1 MPSIFHSHSK
11 SMNNNFF
18 TFPTASLFLLC
29 FTAYPL
35 GFGKVLFGS
44 VPYFGD
50 VPLVDLNV
58 LPFFAAALIFLR
70 PGFLSGLWL
79 KDGLSRWL
87 LLTTGAG
94 ILLAAVQQFRLS
106 GPSDRFCVALFYLLL
121 PPAGC
126 AWADSWR
133 RQLPFFFTGL
143 AVITLIINF
152 NEFFHKLEPIGLS
165 GNWNWNQTLL
175 AVSLPFPFLLLCR
188 KHARLVIL
196 TAASSAVFLLWLL
209 FPANT
214 SRAAI
219 IAIPGA
225 ALVLLCSQLGATS
238 RIRVLPAILVAAGGV
253 ALFLTVM
260 LAPPAPIAAELNA
273 DSRIQLWRG
282 AFDLVNNNI
291 LFGVGPGRFEDV
303 IPHYLPEDYFRT
315 PFVADRHPHP
325 HNEILLYLSN
335 FGVIGLIWAV
345 LLITVLVRGIIRL
358 RSFDRIG
365 LGLAFAALVLLLHGQ
380 LDVLLSTPLAGGIF
394 LLLAGMFWKSGAPR
408 PEPVQTAIPVRARR
422 IAALF
427 CILAGVYIAWG
438 NFASGLALRSAR
450 LARDRGDIPK
460 ASADLQKSLN
470 VKPTPQAYLFQGSIE
485 LFDRKDPVAAA
496 DAFGE
501 LEKRLGLSN
510 YSHANG
516 LMARALASSGR
527 EKEALVYFERE
538 QRNFPL
544 SGLNAGFVLMV
555 LRRNASP
562 EIVSAAEERFHTVM
576 AAKGLTP
583 ADFPLL
589 LRNPL
594 WDDSPLLLREGLEKQ
609 R

>member
-1 MPSIFHSHSK
+1 
-11 SMNNNFF
+11 MNNK
-18 TFPTASLFLLC
+18 SLFLSTVFFLLLLL
-29 FTAYPL
+29 AYPL

-44 VPYFGD
+44 MPYFGD
-50 VPLVDLNV
+50 VPLFDLNA
-58 LPFFAAALIFLR
+58 LPFFAVALIFLR
-70 PGFLSGLWL
+70 PGFLSGLWR
-79 KDGLSRWL
+79 KDGLSRGL
-87 LLTTGAG
+87 LLATGAG
-94 ILLAAVQQFRLS
+94 ILLAAVQQFRLP

-121 PPAGC
+121 PLAGC
-126 AWADSWR
+126 AWADCWK
-133 RQLPFFFTGL
+133 RQLPFFLAGL
-143 AVITLIINF
+143 ALITLIINF

-175 AVSLPFPFLLLCR
+175 AISLPFPFLLLCR

-225 ALVLLCSQLGATS
+225 ALLLLCSQLGATS

-253 ALFLTVM
+253 ALFLIVM
-260 LAPPAPIAAELNA
+260 LAPPAPFAAELNT

-345 LLITVLVRGIIRL
+345 LLIAVLVRGIIRL

-408 PEPVQTAIPVRARR
+408 PESLQTPIPMRVRQ
-422 IAALF
+422 IAVLL
-427 CILAGVYIAWG
+427 CVLAGAYAAWG

-450 LARDRGDIPK
+450 LARDRGDLSGALSGLK
-460 ASADLQKSLN
+460 ESLN

-485 LFDRKDPVAAA
+485 LFDRKNPVAAA
-496 DAFGE
+496 NAFGE
-501 LEKRLGLSN
+501 LENRLGLSN

-544 SGLNAGFVLMV
+544 SGLNAGFALMV

-562 EIVSAAEERFHTVM
+562 EIVQAAEERFRTVM

>member
-1 MPSIFHSHSK
+1 
-11 SMNNNFF
+11 MNNK
-18 TFPTASLFLLC
+18 TSISPVIFLILLLL
-29 FTAYPL
+29 AYPA
-35 GFGKVLFGS
+35 GWGKVLFGS

-50 VPLVDLNV
+50 APLFDLNV
-58 LPFFAAALIFLR
+58 LPFFAAALILLR
-70 PGFLSGLWL
+70 PGFLFRLWR
-79 KDGLSRWL
+79 KDGLSRGL
-87 LLTTGAG
+87 LLATGAG
-94 ILLAAVQQFRLS
+94 ILLAAVQQFRLP
-106 GPSDRFCVALFYLLL
+106 GPPDRFCIALFYLLL

-126 AWADSWR
+126 VWADCWK

-143 AVITLIINF
+143 ALVTLIINF
-152 NEFFHKLEPIGLS
+152 NEFFHNLEPIGLS

-188 KHARLVIL
+188 KHARLIIL
-196 TAASSAVFLLWLL
+196 AAAATAVFLLWLL
-209 FPANT
+209 FPDNT

-225 ALVLLCSQLGATS
+225 ALLLLCSQLGATS
-238 RIRVLPAILVAAGGV
+238 RFRVLPAILVAAGGV

-260 LAPPAPIAAELNA
+260 LAPPAPFAAELNA

-335 FGVIGLIWAV
+335 FGVTGLIWAV
-345 LLITVLVRGIIRL
+345 LLIAVLIRGIIRL

-408 PEPVQTAIPVRARR
+408 PEPVQTAIPLRIRQ

-427 CILAGVYIAWG
+427 CVLAGMYLAWG

-460 ASADLQKSLN
+460 ASADLRKSLN

-485 LFDRKDPVAAA
+485 LFDRKAPVAAA

-501 LEKRLGLSN
+501 LEKRLGLFN

-527 EKEALVYFERE
+527 EKEALAYFERE

-544 SGLNAGFVLMV
+544 SGLNAGFALMV

-562 EIVSAAEERFHTVM
+562 EIVNAAEERFRAVM

-594 WDDSPLLLREGLEKQ
+594 WDDSPLLLREGLEKL

>member
-1 MPSIFHSHSK
+1 MEKKTSSTVIW
-11 SMNNNFF
+11 
-18 TFPTASLFLLC
+18 LLLS
-29 FTAYPL
+29 AILLSYPL
-35 GFGKVLFGS
+35 AWGKIISGTVPYWGS
-44 VPYFGD
+44 VPFF
-50 VPLVDLNV
+50 DLNA
-58 LPFFAAALIFLR
+58 LPFLFLALPL
-70 PGFLSGLWL
+70 LSPENLLALWRR
-79 KDGLSRWL
+79 DSISRWL
-87 LLTTGAG
+87 LILTAVNFLSA
-94 ILLAAVQQFRLS
+94 ILSQFRLP
-106 GPSDRFCVALFYLLL
+106 GPPDRFCIALFYLLL
-121 PPAGC
+121 PLAGC
-126 AWADSWR
+126 AWADCWK

-143 AVITLIINF
+143 ALVTLIINF
-152 NEFFHKLEPIGLS
+152 NEFFHNLEPIGLS

-188 KHARLVIL
+188 KHARLIIL
-196 TAASSAVFLLWLL
+196 AAAAAAVFLLWLL
-209 FPANT
+209 FPHNT
-214 SRAAI
+214 SRAVILAV
-219 IAIPGA
+219 PGA
-225 ALVLLCSQLGATS
+225 ALLLLCSRFGSNS

-253 ALFLTVM
+253 ALFLIVM

-335 FGVIGLIWAV
+335 FGVTGLIWAV

-450 LARDRGDIPK
+450 LARDRGDVPK

-496 DAFGE
+496 NAFGE

-527 EKEALVYFERE
+527 EKEALGYFERE

-544 SGLNAGFVLMV
+544 SGLNAGFALMV

>member
-1 MPSIFHSHSK
+1 MKNKNSSTIIW
-11 SMNNNFF
+11 
-18 TFPTASLFLLC
+18 LLLLVVA
-29 FTAYPL
+29 FSYPL
-35 GFGKVLFGS
+35 AWGKIILGT
-44 VPYFGD
+44 VPYWGAS
-50 VPLVDLNV
+50 PLFDLNV

-87 LLTTGAG
+87 LLATGAG
-94 ILLAAVQQFRLS
+94 ILLAAVQQFRLP

-121 PPAGC
+121 PLAGC
-126 AWADSWR
+126 AWADCWK
-133 RQLPFFFTGL
+133 RQLPFFLAGL
-143 AVITLIINF
+143 ALITLIINF

-225 ALVLLCSQLGATS
+225 ALLLLSSQLGATS

-253 ALFLTVM
+253 ALFLIVM
-260 LAPPAPIAAELNA
+260 LAPPAPFAAELNT

-345 LLITVLVRGIIRL
+345 LLIAVLVRGIIRL

-408 PEPVQTAIPVRARR
+408 PESLQTPIPMRVRQ
-422 IAALF
+422 IAVLL
-427 CILAGVYIAWG
+427 CVLAGAYAAWG

-450 LARDRGDIPK
+450 LARDRGDLSGALSGLK
-460 ASADLQKSLN
+460 ESLN

-485 LFDRKDPVAAA
+485 LFDRKNPVAAA
-496 DAFGE
+496 NAFGE

-527 EKEALVYFERE
+527 EKEALGYFKRE
-538 QRNFPL
+538 QQNFPL
-544 SGLNAGFVLMV
+544 SGLNAGFALMV

-562 EIVSAAEERFHTVM
+562 EIVQAAEERFRTVM

-589 LRNPL
+589 IRNPL
-594 WDDSPLLLREGLEKQ
+594 WDDSPLQLREGLENMQ
-609 R
+609 

>member
-1 MPSIFHSHSK
+1 
-11 SMNNNFF
+11 MNNKPAFLSTIF
-18 TFPTASLFLLC
+18 LLLLFL
-29 FTAYPL
+29 TYPL
-35 GFGKVLFGS
+35 GLGKVLFGS

-94 ILLAAVQQFRLS
+94 ILLAAVQQFRLP

-126 AWADSWR
+126 AWADSWK

-188 KHARLVIL
+188 KHARLIIL
-196 TAASSAVFLLWLL
+196 AAAAAAVFLLWQL
-209 FPANT
+209 FPHNT
-214 SRAAI
+214 SRAVILAV
-219 IAIPGA
+219 PGA
-225 ALVLLCSQLGATS
+225 ALLLLCSRFGSSS

-260 LAPPAPIAAELNA
+260 LAPPAPVAAELNA

-282 AFDLVNNNI
+282 AFDLVNDNI

-303 IPHYLPEDYFRT
+303 ISHYLPEDYFRT

-325 HNEILLYLSN
+325 HNEILLYLSS
-335 FGVIGLIWAV
+335 FGIIGLVWAV
-345 LLITVLVRGIIRL
+345 LLIAVLVRGIIRL
-358 RSFDRIG
+358 RNSDRIG

-408 PEPVQTAIPVRARR
+408 PEPVPTAIPVRAGRT
-422 IAALF
+422 AALF
-427 CILAGVYIAWG
+427 CVLAGTYIAWG
-438 NFASGLALRSAR
+438 NFSSGLALRSAR
-450 LARDRGDIPK
+450 LVRDQGNIPK
-460 ASADLQKSLN
+460 AAADLQKSLN
-470 VKPTPQAYLFQGSIE
+470 IKPTPQAYLFQGSIE
-485 LFDRKDPVAAA
+485 LFDRKNPVAAA

-501 LEKRLGLSN
+501 LEKRLGLFN

-538 QRNFPL
+538 QQNFPL
-544 SGLNAGFVLMV
+544 SGLNAGFALMV
-555 LRRNASP
+555 LRRNASA
-562 EIVSAAEERFHTVM
+562 EIIRAAEERFHTVM
-576 AAKGLTP
+576 EAKGLTP

-589 LRNPL
+589 LRHPL
-594 WDDSPLLLREGLEKQ
+594 WDDSPLLLREGLEKL

>member
-1 MPSIFHSHSK
+1 MPNKRSNLLCIF
-11 SMNNNFF
+11 
-18 TFPTASLFLLC
+18 FLLLLLG
-29 FTAYPL
+29 YPL
-35 GFGKVLFGS
+35 ACGKVLFGS

-50 VPLVDLNV
+50 VPLFDLNV

-94 ILLAAVQQFRLS
+94 ILLAAMQQFRLP

-121 PPAGC
+121 PLAGC
-126 AWADSWR
+126 AWADSWK
-133 RQLPFFFTGL
+133 RQLPFFLAGL

-225 ALVLLCSQLGATS
+225 ALLLLCSQLGATS

-460 ASADLQKSLN
+460 ASADLRKSLN
-470 VKPTPQAYLFQGSIE
+470 IKPTPQAYLFQGSIE

-496 DAFGE
+496 NAFGE

-527 EKEALVYFERE
+527 EKEALGYFERE

-544 SGLNAGFVLMV
+544 SGLNAGFALMV

>member
-1 MPSIFHSHSK
+1 
-11 SMNNNFF
+11 
-18 TFPTASLFLLC
+18 
-29 FTAYPL
+29 
-35 GFGKVLFGS
+35 
-44 VPYFGD
+44 
-50 VPLVDLNV
+50 
-58 LPFFAAALIFLR
+58 
-70 PGFLSGLWL
+70 
-79 KDGLSRWL
+79 
-87 LLTTGAG
+87 
-94 ILLAAVQQFRLS
+94 
-106 GPSDRFCVALFYLLL
+106 
-121 PPAGC
+121 
-126 AWADSWR
+126 
-133 RQLPFFFTGL
+133 
-143 AVITLIINF
+143 
-152 NEFFHKLEPIGLS
+152 
-165 GNWNWNQTLL
+165 
-175 AVSLPFPFLLLCR
+175 
-188 KHARLVIL
+188 
-196 TAASSAVFLLWLL
+196 
-209 FPANT
+209 
-214 SRAAI
+214 
-219 IAIPGA
+219 
-225 ALVLLCSQLGATS
+225 
-238 RIRVLPAILVAAGGV
+238 
-253 ALFLTVM
+253 M

-460 ASADLQKSLN
+460 ASADLRKSLN
-470 VKPTPQAYLFQGSIE
+470 VKPTPQAYLFQGSIK

-496 DAFGE
+496 NAFGE

-544 SGLNAGFVLMV
+544 SGLNAGFALMV

>member
-1 MPSIFHSHSK
+1 MEKKTSSTVIWQ
-11 SMNNNFF
+11 
-18 TFPTASLFLLC
+18 LLS
-29 FTAYPL
+29 AIILSYPL
-35 GFGKVLFGS
+35 AWGKIISGTVPYWGS
-44 VPYFGD
+44 VPFF
-50 VPLVDLNV
+50 DLNA
-58 LPFFAAALIFLR
+58 LPFLFLALPL
-70 PGFLSGLWL
+70 LSPENLLALWRR
-79 KDGLSRWL
+79 DSISRWL
-87 LLTTGAG
+87 LILTAVNFLSA
-94 ILLAAVQQFRLS
+94 ILSQFRLP
-106 GPSDRFCVALFYLLL
+106 GPPDRFCIALFYLLL
-121 PPAGC
+121 PLAGC
-126 AWADSWR
+126 AWADCWK

-143 AVITLIINF
+143 ALVTLIINF
-152 NEFFHKLEPIGLS
+152 NEFFHNLEPIGLS

-188 KHARLVIL
+188 KHARLIIL
-196 TAASSAVFLLWLL
+196 AAAAAAVFLLWLL
-209 FPANT
+209 FPHNT
-214 SRAAI
+214 SRAVILAV
-219 IAIPGA
+219 PGA
-225 ALVLLCSQLGATS
+225 ALLLLCSRFGSNS

-335 FGVIGLIWAV
+335 FGVTGLIWAV

-450 LARDRGDIPK
+450 LARDRGDVPK

-496 DAFGE
+496 NAFGE
-501 LEKRLGLSN
+501 LEKRLGLFN

-594 WDDSPLLLREGLEKQ
+594 WDDSPQLHREGLEKQ

>member
-1 MPSIFHSHSK
+1 MKKKTSSTVIWLLLS
-11 SMNNNFF
+11 
-18 TFPTASLFLLC
+18 AILFS
-29 FTAYPL
+29 YPL
-35 GFGKVLFGS
+35 AWGKIISGTVPYWGS
-44 VPYFGD
+44 VPFF
-50 VPLVDLNV
+50 DLNA
-58 LPFFAAALIFLR
+58 LPFLFLALPL
-70 PGFLSGLWL
+70 LSPENLLALWRR
-79 KDGLSRWL
+79 DSISRWL
-87 LLTTGAG
+87 LILTAVNFLSA
-94 ILLAAVQQFRLS
+94 ILSQFRLP
-106 GPSDRFCVALFYLLL
+106 GPPDRFCVALFYLLL
-121 PPAGC
+121 PLAGC
-126 AWADSWR
+126 VWADCWK

-152 NEFFHKLEPIGLS
+152 NEFFHNLEPIGLS

-188 KHARLVIL
+188 KHARLIIF
-196 TAASSAVFLLWLL
+196 AAAAAAVFLLWLL
-209 FPANT
+209 FPHNT
-214 SRAAI
+214 SRAVILAV
-219 IAIPGA
+219 PGA
-225 ALVLLCSQLGATS
+225 ALLLLCSRFGSNS

-496 DAFGE
+496 NAFGE

>member
-1 MPSIFHSHSK
+1 MEKKTSSTVIWQ
-11 SMNNNFF
+11 
-18 TFPTASLFLLC
+18 LLS
-29 FTAYPL
+29 AIILSYPL
-35 GFGKVLFGS
+35 AWGKIISGTVPYWGS
-44 VPYFGD
+44 VPFF
-50 VPLVDLNV
+50 DLNA
-58 LPFFAAALIFLR
+58 LPFLFLALPL
-70 PGFLSGLWL
+70 LSPENLLALWRR
-79 KDGLSRWL
+79 DSISRWL
-87 LLTTGAG
+87 LILTAVNFLSA
-94 ILLAAVQQFRLS
+94 ILSQFRLP
-106 GPSDRFCVALFYLLL
+106 GPPDRFCIALFYLLL
-121 PPAGC
+121 PLAGC
-126 AWADSWR
+126 AWADCWK

-143 AVITLIINF
+143 ALVTLIINF
-152 NEFFHKLEPIGLS
+152 NEFFHNLEPIGLS

-188 KHARLVIL
+188 KHARLIIL
-196 TAASSAVFLLWLL
+196 AAAAAAVFLLWLL
-209 FPANT
+209 FPHNT
-214 SRAAI
+214 SRAVILAV
-219 IAIPGA
+219 PGA
-225 ALVLLCSQLGATS
+225 ALLLLCSRFGSNS

-260 LAPPAPIAAELNA
+260 LAHPAPIAAELNA
-273 DSRIQLWRG
+273 DSRLQLWRG

-335 FGVIGLIWAV
+335 FGVTGLIWAV

-450 LARDRGDIPK
+450 LARDRGDVPK

-496 DAFGE
+496 NAFGE
-501 LEKRLGLSN
+501 LEKRLGLFN

-594 WDDSPLLLREGLEKQ
+594 WDDSPQLHREGLEKQ

>member
-1 MPSIFHSHSK
+1 MKKKTSSTVIWLLLS
-11 SMNNNFF
+11 
-18 TFPTASLFLLC
+18 AILFS
-29 FTAYPL
+29 YPL
-35 GFGKVLFGS
+35 AWGKIISGTVPYWGS
-44 VPYFGD
+44 VPFF
-50 VPLVDLNV
+50 DLNA
-58 LPFFAAALIFLR
+58 LPFLFLALPL
-70 PGFLSGLWL
+70 LSPENLLALWRR
-79 KDGLSRWL
+79 DSISRWL
-87 LLTTGAG
+87 LILTAVNFLSA
-94 ILLAAVQQFRLS
+94 ILSQFRLP
-106 GPSDRFCVALFYLLL
+106 GPPDRFCVALFYLLL
-121 PPAGC
+121 PLAGC
-126 AWADSWR
+126 VWADCWK

-152 NEFFHKLEPIGLS
+152 NEFFHNLEPIGLS

-188 KHARLVIL
+188 KHARLIIF
-196 TAASSAVFLLWLL
+196 AAAAAAVFLLWLL
-209 FPANT
+209 FPHNT
-214 SRAAI
+214 SRAVILAV
-219 IAIPGA
+219 PGA
-225 ALVLLCSQLGATS
+225 ALLLLCSRFGSNS

-460 ASADLQKSLN
+460 ASADLRKSLN

-496 DAFGE
+496 NAFGE

-594 WDDSPLLLREGLEKQ
+594 WDDSPLLLREGLENMQ
-609 R
+609 

>member
-1 MPSIFHSHSK
+1 MEKKTSSTVIW
-11 SMNNNFF
+11 
-18 TFPTASLFLLC
+18 LLLS
-29 FTAYPL
+29 AILLSYPL
-35 GFGKVLFGS
+35 AWGKIISGTVPYWGS
-44 VPYFGD
+44 VPFF
-50 VPLVDLNV
+50 DLNA
-58 LPFFAAALIFLR
+58 LPFLFLALPL
-70 PGFLSGLWL
+70 LSPENLLALWRR
-79 KDGLSRWL
+79 DSISRWL
-87 LLTTGAG
+87 LILTAVNFLSA
-94 ILLAAVQQFRLS
+94 ILSQFRLP
-106 GPSDRFCVALFYLLL
+106 GPPDRFCIALFYLLL
-121 PPAGC
+121 PLAGC
-126 AWADSWR
+126 AWADCWK

-143 AVITLIINF
+143 ALVTLIINF
-152 NEFFHKLEPIGLS
+152 NEFFHNLEPIGLS

-188 KHARLVIL
+188 KHARLIIL
-196 TAASSAVFLLWLL
+196 AAAAAAVFLLWLL
-209 FPANT
+209 FPHNT
-214 SRAAI
+214 SRAVILAV
-219 IAIPGA
+219 PGA
-225 ALVLLCSQLGATS
+225 ALLLLCSRFGSNSQ
-238 RIRVLPAILVAAGGV
+238 IRVLPAILVAAGGV
-253 ALFLTVM
+253 ALFLIVM

-335 FGVIGLIWAV
+335 FGVTGLIWAV

-450 LARDRGDIPK
+450 LARDRGDVPK

-496 DAFGE
+496 NAFGE
-501 LEKRLGLSN
+501 LEKRLGLFN

>member
-1 MPSIFHSHSK
+1 MEKKTSSTVIW
-11 SMNNNFF
+11 
-18 TFPTASLFLLC
+18 LLLS
-29 FTAYPL
+29 AILLSYPL
-35 GFGKVLFGS
+35 AWGKIISGTVPYWGS
-44 VPYFGD
+44 VPFF
-50 VPLVDLNV
+50 DLNA
-58 LPFFAAALIFLR
+58 LPFLFLTLPLLSPENLLALWRRDSI
-70 PGFLSGLWL
+70 
-79 KDGLSRWL
+79 SRWL
-87 LLTTGAG
+87 LILTAVNFLSA
-94 ILLAAVQQFRLS
+94 ILSQFRLP
-106 GPSDRFCVALFYLLL
+106 GPPDRFCIALFYLLL
-121 PPAGC
+121 PLAGC
-126 AWADSWR
+126 VWADCWK

-143 AVITLIINF
+143 ALVTLIINF
-152 NEFFHKLEPIGLS
+152 NEFFHNLEPIGLS

-188 KHARLVIL
+188 KHARLIIL
-196 TAASSAVFLLWLL
+196 AAAAAAVFLLWLL
-209 FPANT
+209 FPHNT
-214 SRAAI
+214 SRAVILAV
-219 IAIPGA
+219 PGA
-225 ALVLLCSQLGATS
+225 ALLLLCSRFGSNS

-253 ALFLTVM
+253 ALFLIVM

-325 HNEILLYLSN
+325 HNEILLYLAS
-335 FGVIGLIWAV
+335 FGVTGLIWAV
-345 LLITVLVRGIIRL
+345 LLIAVLVRGIIRL

-380 LDVLLSTPLAGGIF
+380 LDVLLSMPLAGGIF

-408 PEPVQTAIPVRARR
+408 PEPPPAAIPLRARQL
-422 IAALF
+422 AALF
-427 CILAGVYIAWG
+427 CVLAGVYIGWG

-450 LARDRGDIPK
+450 LARDRGDVPK

-496 DAFGE
+496 NAFGE

-527 EKEALVYFERE
+527 EKEALGYFERE
-538 QRNFPL
+538 QQNFPL
-544 SGLNAGFVLMV
+544 SGLNAGFALMV
-555 LRRNASP
+555 LRRNAAP
-562 EIVSAAEERFHTVM
+562 EIVRAAEERFRTVM
-576 AAKGLTP
+576 AAKGLTT

-589 LRNPL
+589 IRNPL
-594 WDDSPLLLREGLEKQ
+594 WDDSPLLLREGLENMQ
-609 R
+609 

>member
-121 PPAGC
+121 PLAGC
-126 AWADSWR
+126 AWADSWK

-225 ALVLLCSQLGATS
+225 ALLLLCSQLGATS

-253 ALFLTVM
+253 ALFLIVM
-260 LAPPAPIAAELNA
+260 LAPPAPFAAELNA

-460 ASADLQKSLN
+460 ASADLRKSLN
-470 VKPTPQAYLFQGSIE
+470 IKPTPQAYLFQGSIE

-496 DAFGE
+496 NAFGE
-501 LEKRLGLSN
+501 LEKRPPPAGRRKRWST
-510 YSHANG
+510 
-516 LMARALASSGR
+516 SSG
-527 EKEALVYFERE
+527 
-538 QRNFPL
+538 N
-544 SGLNAGFVLMV
+544 
-555 LRRNASP
+555 
-562 EIVSAAEERFHTVM
+562 SAISR
-576 AAKGLTP
+576 
-583 ADFPLL
+583 
-589 LRNPL
+589 
-594 WDDSPLLLREGLEKQ
+594 
-609 R
+609 

>member
-1 MPSIFHSHSK
+1 MEKKTSSTVIW
-11 SMNNNFF
+11 
-18 TFPTASLFLLC
+18 LLLS
-29 FTAYPL
+29 AILLSYPL
-35 GFGKVLFGS
+35 AWGKIISGTVPYWGS
-44 VPYFGD
+44 VPFF
-50 VPLVDLNV
+50 DLNA
-58 LPFFAAALIFLR
+58 LPFLFLALPL
-70 PGFLSGLWL
+70 LSPENLLALWRR
-79 KDGLSRWL
+79 DSISRWL
-87 LLTTGAG
+87 LILTAVNFLSA
-94 ILLAAVQQFRLS
+94 ILSQFRLP
-106 GPSDRFCVALFYLLL
+106 GPPDRFCIALFYLLL
-121 PPAGC
+121 PLAGC
-126 AWADSWR
+126 AWADCWK

-143 AVITLIINF
+143 ALVTLIINF
-152 NEFFHKLEPIGLS
+152 NEFFHNLEPIGLS

-188 KHARLVIL
+188 KHARLIIL
-196 TAASSAVFLLWLL
+196 AAAAAAVFLLWLL
-209 FPANT
+209 FPHNT
-214 SRAAI
+214 SRAVILAV
-219 IAIPGA
+219 PGA
-225 ALVLLCSQLGATS
+225 ALLLLCSRFGSNS

-253 ALFLTVM
+253 ALFLIVM

-460 ASADLQKSLN
+460 ASADLRKSLN
-470 VKPTPQAYLFQGSIE
+470 IKPTPQAYLFQGSIE

-496 DAFGE
+496 NAFGE

-544 SGLNAGFVLMV
+544 SGLNAGFALMV

>member
-1 MPSIFHSHSK
+1 
-11 SMNNNFF
+11 MNNK
-18 TFPTASLFLLC
+18 SLFLSTVFFLLLLL
-29 FTAYPL
+29 AYPL

-44 VPYFGD
+44 MPYFGD
-50 VPLVDLNV
+50 VPLFDLNA
-58 LPFFAAALIFLR
+58 LPFFAVALIFLR
-70 PGFLSGLWL
+70 PGFLSGLWR
-79 KDGLSRWL
+79 KDGLSRGL
-87 LLTTGAG
+87 LLATGAG
-94 ILLAAVQQFRLS
+94 ILLAAVQQFRLP
-106 GPSDRFCVALFYLLL
+106 GPPDRFCIALFYLLL
-121 PPAGC
+121 PLAGC
-126 AWADSWR
+126 AWADCWK
-133 RQLPFFFTGL
+133 RQLPFFFAGL
-143 AVITLIINF
+143 ALITLIINF

-175 AVSLPFPFLLLCR
+175 AISLPFPFLLLCR

-209 FPANT
+209 FPHNT
-214 SRAAI
+214 SRAVILAV
-219 IAIPGA
+219 PGA
-225 ALVLLCSQLGATS
+225 ALLLLCSRFGSNS

-345 LLITVLVRGIIRL
+345 LLIAVLVRGIIRL

-408 PEPVQTAIPVRARR
+408 PESLQTPIPMRVRQ
-422 IAALF
+422 IAVLL
-427 CILAGVYIAWG
+427 CVLAGAYAAWG

-460 ASADLQKSLN
+460 ASADLRKSLN

-496 DAFGE
+496 NAFGE

-527 EKEALVYFERE
+527 EKEALGYFERE
-538 QRNFPL
+538 QQNFPL
-544 SGLNAGFVLMV
+544 SGLNAGFALMV

-562 EIVSAAEERFHTVM
+562 EIVQAAEERFRTVM

-589 LRNPL
+589 IRNPL
-594 WDDSPLLLREGLEKQ
+594 WDDSPLQLREGLENMQ
-609 R
+609 

>member
-1 MPSIFHSHSK
+1 M
-11 SMNNNFF
+11 
-18 TFPTASLFLLC
+18 
-29 FTAYPL
+29 
-35 GFGKVLFGS
+35 LFGS
-44 VPYFGD
+44 MPYFGD
-50 VPLVDLNV
+50 VPLFDLNA
-58 LPFFAAALIFLR
+58 LPFFAVALIFLR
-70 PGFLSGLWL
+70 PGFLSGLWR
-79 KDGLSRWL
+79 KDGLSRGL
-87 LLTTGAG
+87 LLATGAG
-94 ILLAAVQQFRLS
+94 ILLAAVQQFRLP

-121 PPAGC
+121 PLAGC
-126 AWADSWR
+126 AWADCWK
-133 RQLPFFFTGL
+133 RQLPFFLAGL
-143 AVITLIINF
+143 ALITLIINF

-175 AVSLPFPFLLLCR
+175 AISLPFPFLLLCR

-225 ALVLLCSQLGATS
+225 ALLLLCSQLGATS

-253 ALFLTVM
+253 ALFLIVM
-260 LAPPAPIAAELNA
+260 LAPPAPFAAELNT

-345 LLITVLVRGIIRL
+345 LLIAVLVRGIIRL

-408 PEPVQTAIPVRARR
+408 PESLQTPIPMRVRQ
-422 IAALF
+422 IAVLL
-427 CILAGVYIAWG
+427 CVLAGAYAAWG

-450 LARDRGDIPK
+450 LARDRGDLSGALSGLK
-460 ASADLQKSLN
+460 ESLN

-485 LFDRKDPVAAA
+485 LFDRKNPVAAA
-496 DAFGE
+496 NAFGE
-501 LEKRLGLSN
+501 LENRLGLSN

-544 SGLNAGFVLMV
+544 SGLNAGFALMV

-562 EIVSAAEERFHTVM
+562 EIVQAAEERFRTVM